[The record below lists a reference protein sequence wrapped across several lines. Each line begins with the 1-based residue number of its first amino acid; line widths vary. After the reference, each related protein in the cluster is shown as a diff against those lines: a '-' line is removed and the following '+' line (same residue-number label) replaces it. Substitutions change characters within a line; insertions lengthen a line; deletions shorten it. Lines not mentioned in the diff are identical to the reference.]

1 MNIPSPNP
9 IVFPSVP
16 EQTYPHLWIKRLLL
30 ESNTLNDG
38 KMEAEFLPYNA
49 NTKELGPSM
58 FETKFSTTDL
68 WAAIN
73 EVPEVAAAYGAI
85 LDSVAPMIAWLEQR
99 NQ

>member
-9 IVFPSVP
+9 IVFPAVP
-16 EQTYPHLWIKRLLL
+16 EKTYPHLWIKRLLL

-49 NTKELGPSM
+49 NTQELGPSM

>member
-9 IVFPSVP
+9 IVFPAVP
-16 EQTYPHLWIKRLLL
+16 EKTYPHLWIKRLLL

-49 NTKELGPSM
+49 NTQELGPSM

-85 LDSVAPMIAWLEQR
+85 LDSAAPMIAWLEQR